1 MDVRDRGRA
10 HNKVVE
16 KIRKGGPLGFDS
28 FMEIALYS
36 EQGFYSNSQPFGH
49 AGDYF
54 TSPTIHP
61 IFGAMVAVQLWKIW
75 KLLGKPIPFTVVESG
90 SGNGL
95 LARDII
101 GCLEEF
107 SEEIASSLNYVAVD
121 RIPISEPIEEIT
133 SIVSTRLPQLSKVDV
148 VLSNELL
155 DAFPVKL
162 IEIRCGRPYEI
173 LVGLGPNEALIEITN
188 NESLED
194 HEFFRFDLNLR
205 DLEGYRGPIPMH
217 MADWCQSVSDTL
229 DRGFVL
235 TIDYGFERSQYYSMA
250 RSNRLLQ
257 TYFQHVDGLNPLDKV
272 GDQDIT
278 SHVDFTTF
286 REMSAANGL
295 KDVCSLSQREW
306 LTNLHFTEIIN
317 ANRERGHISRRC
329 LSLINNLV
337 DPDGLGAFR
346 VEIQSKGIGEVAC
359 EDLFTDLRCV
369 ENEWPIAPVTSRHMA
384 NELQKN

>member
-1 MDVRDRGRA
+1 
-10 HNKVVE
+10 
-16 KIRKGGPLGFDS
+16 
-28 FMEIALYS
+28 
-36 EQGFYSNSQPFGH
+36 
-49 AGDYF
+49 
-54 TSPTIHP
+54 
-61 IFGAMVAVQLWKIW
+61 
-75 KLLGKPIPFTVVESG
+75 
-90 SGNGL
+90 
-95 LARDII
+95 
-101 GCLEEF
+101 
-107 SEEIASSLNYVAVD
+107 
-121 RIPISEPIEEIT
+121 
-133 SIVSTRLPQLSKVDV
+133 
-148 VLSNELL
+148 
-155 DAFPVKL
+155 
-162 IEIRCGRPYEI
+162 
-173 LVGLGPNEALIEITN
+173 
-188 NESLED
+188 
-194 HEFFRFDLNLR
+194 
-205 DLEGYRGPIPMH
+205 MH

-317 ANRERGHISRRC
+317 SNRERGHISRRC